1 MQNNNKTVTQTEYGK
16 IIAGSLLII
25 ATIAFTIA
33 LKYTAAVLIPFVLAL
48 FIYYLILPLITL
60 LNVRLKFPR
69 WLATLVSLVIIVLTF
84 SILIPFLST
93 SIITFINS
101 AKIYQAKVVGVFEY
115 FLSVLNSFNLNI
127 GQDLIIESIQNFPVL
142 KWIQSIVGNAAGIL
156 STTLLV
162 FIFLLF
168 LLMTGKN
175 NEEKKGIWIQIDLKI
190 RRYLITKVITSASTG
205 ILVGLILWILG
216 LELAIVFG
224 VFAFF
229 LNFIPTVGSI
239 ISTLLPLPIAFL
251 QFTSPFMILA
261 VLIGPLI
268 VQIAIG
274 NVIEPLIMG
283 DSLDLHPAVILLSL
297 IFWGLIWG
305 VTGMLLAA
313 PITAILK
320 IVCDRFSI
328 TQPIAELLAGRLPFT
343 QK

>member
-1 MQNNNKTVTQTEYGK
+1 MQNNHKTVTQTEYGK

-60 LNVRLKFPR
+60 LNIRLKFPR
-69 WLATLVSLVIIVLTF
+69 WLATLVSLVIIIFTF
-84 SILIPFLST
+84 SVLIPFLST

-115 FLSVLNSFNLNI
+115 FLTVLNSLNLNI
-127 GQDLIIESIQNFPVL
+127 GQDLIIETIQNFPVL

-216 LELAIVFG
+216 LELAIV
-224 VFAFF
+224 
-229 LNFIPTVGSI
+229 L
-239 ISTLLPLPIAFL
+239 
-251 QFTSPFMILA
+251 
-261 VLIGPLI
+261 
-268 VQIAIG
+268 
-274 NVIEPLIMG
+274 EY
-283 DSLDLHPAVILLSL
+283 LHSSL
-297 IFWGLIWG
+297 ISFPL
-305 VTGMLLAA
+305 
-313 PITAILK
+313 
-320 IVCDRFSI
+320 
-328 TQPIAELLAGRLPFT
+328 
-343 QK
+343 